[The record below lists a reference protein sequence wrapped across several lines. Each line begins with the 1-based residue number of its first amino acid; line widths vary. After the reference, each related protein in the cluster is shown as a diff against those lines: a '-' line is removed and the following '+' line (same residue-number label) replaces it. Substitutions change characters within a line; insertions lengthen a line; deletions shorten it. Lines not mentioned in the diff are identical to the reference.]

1 MYCGIVVLV
10 ADQYLTGLFN
20 VFRMALRLC
29 IGLVSVITLKWPN
42 T

>member
-1 MYCGIVVLV
+1 MYCGIVVLI

-20 VFRMALRLC
+20 VFRMALLLF
-29 IGLVSVITLKWPN
+29 IGLVRRITLKWPN